1 MSTSVAAVACSD
13 LPGMK
18 NDSFSFLL
26 LLLLPC
32 EGCPKQVVD
41 RNIYHHVTKIQQP
54 DWPLATC
61 ATPNMS
67 TLAAEEVAC
76 AGAGAGATGSSS
88 CSASTELILHLH
100 VSMQHSGY
108 QSGVALGSKTL
119 VSATQIIHNIP
130 QVYHV
135 PSPPK
140 YVHVPV
146 PGPKIDKVAGGR
158 APASAVDVVHGSCRR
173 ASRSITCARGHYQQ
187 GRSLSR
193 QGASPGAVPSAD
205 CSTAI
210 LHSMSPAGHHRQE
223 ALHRESS
230 GPP

>member
-119 VSATQIIHNIP
+119 VSATQITTSRKFTTCRARRSTCMCRC
-130 QVYHV
+130 Q
-135 PSPPK
+135 
-140 YVHVPV
+140 
-146 PGPKIDKVAGGR
+146 GPKSTR
-158 APASAVDVVHGSCRR
+158 
-173 ASRSITCARGHYQQ
+173 
-187 GRSLSR
+187 
-193 QGASPGAVPSAD
+193 SPGAELQPV
-205 CSTAI
+205 
-210 LHSMSPAGHHRQE
+210 Q
-223 ALHRESS
+223 
-230 GPP
+230 